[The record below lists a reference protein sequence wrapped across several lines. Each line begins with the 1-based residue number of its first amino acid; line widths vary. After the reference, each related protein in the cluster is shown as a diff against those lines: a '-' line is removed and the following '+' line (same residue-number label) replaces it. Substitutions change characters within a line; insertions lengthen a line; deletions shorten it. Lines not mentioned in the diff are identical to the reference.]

1 MHDSNPLPPLGFLD
15 LEKIKQENSRYSQH
29 PPTTVNMPAPPLASP
44 STIHSGPPPPYSY
57 PSSAASST
65 VGANNASVRGPAPA
79 TYRPSHARQDSK
91 DDKDSSYPLQRQSLP
106 SINEALSINSM
117 LTTNAPSRNI
127 TTARSPT
134 TPTTR
139 YDGFP
144 PRGPTESYRQQSP
157 PESRPYE
164 DPQRTGTAPYSPRY
178 NSQPSA
184 VSPHMHSYP
193 PSQPPRTAPS
203 PAPHQ
208 RPGVS
213 ALQQR
218 PSYSSYNSQPFPP
231 ASRPD
236 QSPQTG
242 YAYQQYQQPAYSY
255 PPSTPGV
262 PSFPTSAYEP
272 WRSSANLD
280 LERAEEVRKAVP
292 KQSPPGSRP
301 AYGESV
307 KRHLDIFDL
316 ETSLNEVSNNSLD
329 MAISFA
335 NAPYRLLKVVVA
347 PWTGVD
353 TTA

>member
-44 STIHSGPPPPYSY
+44 STIYSGPPPPYSY

-65 VGANNASVRGPAPA
+65 VGVNNASLRGPAPA
-79 TYRPSHARQDSK
+79 TYRPSHVRQDSK

-117 LTTNAPSRNI
+117 LTTTAPSRNI

-134 TPTTR
+134 SPTTR
-139 YDGFP
+139 YDGFA
-144 PRGPTESYRQQSP
+144 PRVAPESYRQQSP

-164 DPQRTGTAPYSPRY
+164 DPQRTATAPYSPRY
-178 NSQPSA
+178 SSQPSR
-184 VSPHMHSYP
+184 VSPPMNSYP
-193 PSQPPRTAPS
+193 SSQPPQTAPS

-218 PSYSSYNSQPFPP
+218 PSYSNYNPQQFPS
-231 ASRPD
+231 ATRPD
-236 QSPQTG
+236 QSPQSG
-242 YAYQQYQQPAYSY
+242 YPYQPYPQPAYSY

-262 PSFPTSAYEP
+262 PSYPTSAYEP

-316 ETSLNEVSNNSLD
+316 ETSLNEVRPIL
-329 MAISFA
+329 
-335 NAPYRLLKVVVA
+335 
-347 PWTGVD
+347 
-353 TTA
+353 